1 MGLLI
6 ITRITIILLLL
17 AAVHLFHNIPNKSKT
32 DKIFGIIIIA
42 NLVHNLFY
50 LPVSLIGGA
59 NYKYIDDVA
68 PFSLLYGPLL
78 LTYCKSFIGKAIK
91 KKFVVLHSVPIVLA
105 WIAYFVFVFNQTFR
119 ETYYVSF
126 YKFIFVFIG
135 ISVLSYSIYILFF
148 SKKVNLLS
156 EIYYFCWFLLI
167 GGLLMLFMSNNIT
180 QESLDASLSQKENIF
195 SMLIFTYMFMGA
207 LILFLWSLSHFR
219 NGIMAESTVFIPKIS
234 NVPNQ
239 KEIDEISTENSLSKE
254 GIELTK
260 NFFSSDAVTDLDI
273 TIKSAAM
280 EIGITQHLLKQIIES
295 EYETSFN
302 KLLTIKRIQYACMLI
317 ETNEKEILENLP
329 NLSGF
334 SSVGTFYRN
343 FKEQVGM
350 SPLMY
355 KKEIDKKKEEGE

>member
-59 NYKYIDDVA
+59 NCKYIDDVA

-219 NGIMAESTVFIPKIS
+219 NGIMADDSTFFLPKIS
-234 NVPNQ
+234 KAQNQ
-239 KEIDEISTENSLSKE
+239 KVKDKISTVNEVSNE
-254 GIELTK
+254 EVELTK
-260 NFFSSDAVTDLDI
+260 QFFNSNAVTNKDI
-273 TIKSAAM
+273 TIKSAAN
-280 EIGITQHLLKQIIES
+280 EIGITQHLLKQIIEA

-302 KLLTIKRIQYACMLI
+302 KLLTIKRIQYACVLI

-329 NLSGF
+329 DLSGF
-334 SSVGTFYRN
+334 SSIGTFYRN

-350 SPLMY
+350 SPLAY
-355 KKEIDKKKEEGE
+355 KKESEKK

>member
-78 LTYCKSFIGKAIK
+78 LTYYKSFIGKAIK

-135 ISVLSYSIYILFF
+135 ISVLSYNIYILFF

-167 GGLLMLFMSNNIT
+167 GGLLMLFLSNNIT

-195 SMLIFTYMFMGA
+195 SMLIFTYMFTGA
-207 LILFLWSLSHFR
+207 LILFLWSLSYFR
-219 NGIMAESTVFIPKIS
+219 NGIMADSTVFIPKIS
-234 NVPNQ
+234 NVSNQ

-260 NFFSSDAVTDLDI
+260 QFFNSNAVTNKDI